1 MATFYPSLE
10 KIAKFKVPPTEGERT
25 LLDFLGRVLDDS
37 YEVYFNPY
45 LNGDRPDVLI
55 MREGNGVLVIE
66 VKDWNL
72 DNFTL
77 NEKKK
82 WVYTPNGSVV
92 KSPIDQVLKYK
103 NNLFDLH
110 VDQLL
115 QKKIFDVRHFN
126 IVACAIYFH
135 CASQNMVENLLINP
149 FKSDNK
155 YQAFLKYNIDLL
167 GKDSLDEENFV
178 KILEKHYMV
187 PSRPSFFFTSDI
199 YRNFKRLLT
208 PTIHQRSEGKPY
220 TYSPKQKD
228 IIHTQTLEQ
237 RVKGVFGSGKTTVLA
252 ARAVQ
257 AYKRALNW
265 TNYPRVLI
273 LTFNI
278 TL

>member
-10 KIAKFKVPPTEGERT
+10 NIARFKVPPTEGERT

-55 MREGNGVLVIE
+55 MREGNGVLIIE

-110 VDQLL
+110 VDKLL
-115 QKKIFDVRHFN
+115 EKKINDIRHFR
-126 IVACAIYFH
+126 IVACAVYFH
-135 CASQNMVENLLINP
+135 CASQQKVENLLVNP
-149 FKSDNK
+149 YKDDRR
-155 YQAFLKYNIDLL
+155 YQDFLKYNVDLI
-167 GKDSLDEENFV
+167 GKDCLEEVRFNE
-178 KILEKHYMV
+178 LLQ
-187 PSRPSFFFTSDI
+187 
-199 YRNFKRLLT
+199 KR
-208 PTIHQRSEGKPY
+208 
-220 TYSPKQKD
+220 
-228 IIHTQTLEQ
+228 
-237 RVKGVFGSGKTTVLA
+237 
-252 ARAVQ
+252 
-257 AYKRALNW
+257 
-265 TNYPRVLI
+265 
-273 LTFNI
+273 
-278 TL
+278 